1 MKKLIEYILHNPQA
15 LILALLVRL
24 TPFIPD
30 RLYLK
35 WMFRLKMGYKLN
47 LDNPQTFSEKLQWLK
62 LYNRKPEYTQM
73 VDKYEAKK
81 YVANI
86 IGEEYIIPTLG
97 VWDKFEDIDFDA
109 LPNQFVLKT
118 THGGGNTGVVIC
130 KDRSSFDKAKAN
142 QKLESSLKSDIY
154 KSMKEW
160 PYKNVK
166 KRIIAEEYIK
176 VVGQQDL
183 PDYKFFCFNGEPKYC
198 QVIRDRN
205 TKETIDFYDME
216 WSHMPFVG
224 LNPVIMG
231 DYTHLITNGNTP
243 VSKPKHLED
252 MISICKKLSKDIPFS
267 RIDLYVL
274 YDKEYFGEITFYPM
288 SGLGVFNPHDW
299 NYKFGELIKL
309 PNKTV

>member
-1 MKKLIEYILHNPQA
+1 MNKIKKLLDYIFHNPRA
-15 LILALLVRL
+15 LISAILVRMA
-24 TPFIPD
+24 PIIPD

-35 WMFRLKMGYKLN
+35 WLFRLKMGKKLN

-97 VWDKFEDIDFDA
+97 VWDKFDDIDFDA

-130 KDRSSFDKAKAN
+130 RDKSTFDIASAKK
-142 QKLESSLKSDIY
+142 KLELSLKTDIY
-154 KSMKEW
+154 RLLCEW
-160 PYKNVK
+160 PYKDVK
-166 KRIIAEEYIK
+166 KRIIGEEFLE
-176 VVGQQDL
+176 VQGHQDL

-205 TKETIDFYDME
+205 TKETIDFYDMD
-216 WSHMPFVG
+216 WNHMPFVG
-224 LNPVIMG
+224 LNPVAKNG
-231 DYTHLITNGNTP
+231 TEPVAKPLHLDN
-243 VSKPKHLED
+243 
-252 MISICKKLSKDIPFS
+252 MISVCKKLAKDIPFS
-267 RIDLYVL
+267 RIDLYVINN
-274 YDKEYFGEITFYPM
+274 KEYFGEITFFPA
-288 SGLGVFNPHDW
+288 SGIGRFDLEEWD
-299 NYKFGELIKL
+299 YTLGELIKL
-309 PNKTV
+309 PRI